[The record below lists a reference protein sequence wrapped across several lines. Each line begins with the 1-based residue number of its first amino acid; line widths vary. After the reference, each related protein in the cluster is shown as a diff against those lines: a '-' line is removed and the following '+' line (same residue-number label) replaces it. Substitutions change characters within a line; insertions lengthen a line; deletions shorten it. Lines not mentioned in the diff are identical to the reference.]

1 MNNDTHTEE
10 RRQWLLELQMNNFA
24 EQYHQ
29 DLFDKDHAEAL
40 QKNETWDCLQGI
52 LDDGDLADARYARK
66 AIAKLRRNWFF
77 QAFARE

>member
-24 EQYHQ
+24 EKYHQ
-29 DLFDKDHAEAL
+29 EQFDKDHEEAL
-40 QKNETWDCLQGI
+40 RKNETWDCLQSI
-52 LDDGDLADARYARK
+52 LDEGDLADARYARN
-66 AIAKLRRNWFF
+66 AIAKLRRNWVF